1 MIMIMTD
8 NINDDD
14 DYHKDL
20 IDDDDD
26 GDNIGLV
33 DTHMINYLSLSK
45 TKKNWTTWEG
55 DEGINETNESFV

>member
-1 MIMIMTD
+1 MIIIMTD

-33 DTHMINYLSLSK
+33 DTHMIIWVWAKPKRIEPLEK
-45 TKKNWTTWEG
+45 VMKA
-55 DEGINETNESFV
+55 

>member
-1 MIMIMTD
+1 MTD

-14 DYHKDL
+14 DYHNDL

-33 DTHMINYLSLSK
+33 DTHMI
-45 TKKNWTTWEG
+45 
-55 DEGINETNESFV
+55 I